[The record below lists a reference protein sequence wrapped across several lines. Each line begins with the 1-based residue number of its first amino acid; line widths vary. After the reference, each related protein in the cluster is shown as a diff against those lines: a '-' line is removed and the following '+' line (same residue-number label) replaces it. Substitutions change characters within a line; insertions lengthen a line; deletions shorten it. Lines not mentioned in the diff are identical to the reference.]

1 MVSPEIDGARLI
13 GTFSY
18 DDQGSVIKMGIH
30 SQPSTDSDSNSDL
43 DLEFVRDQHGNW
55 TECTRWVTKNG
66 KREKNAMWKRTI
78 VYR

>member
-1 MVSPEIDGARLI
+1 
-13 GTFSY
+13 
-18 DDQGSVIKMGIH
+18 MGIH